1 MKVDAKQTKEYQDLI
16 TEARKRYK
24 LAFDAD
30 RESRRD
36 GMDDM
41 KFAVVP
47 GEQWTT
53 AQKKA
58 RGNRPCYE
66 FNKIRVTGKRII
78 NGMRDSRPAG
88 KVIGTEDS
96 DKDTAEVFEGLIR
109 NIWTHGGDTITDNAA
124 EYQVFAGYG
133 AWRVNTDYVS
143 DDVFEQDIILEPIPN
158 PFNLFSDP
166 TSLDVLKRDSGYWFL
181 TSTITSEEFEEQ
193 YKGKEKCSFEESEF
207 DDDGDWWEGDTVR
220 ITEYWYKKQTTK
232 QIWQLKDGR
241 VVDDITGISKAN
253 INRDREVKINEI
265 WFTIMSGNAVLETPQ
280 KWAGTKFPFVPVYG
294 EYYIIDG
301 KTYWSGITR
310 PAKDPQRSY
319 NTSRTSVTETIA
331 MAPQAKYWATPHQ
344 AEGHEEHW
352 KTAHSHNYPFM
363 LYNSDPEAPG
373 APPRMGSAD
382 IPIALIQESQI
393 SAEEINMVTGIYQAD
408 VGGASAS
415 TSGRHEIAKQH
426 AGSLATFNY
435 QDNLANAVEYTY
447 EILIDLIPKVYD
459 TQRSIRV
466 LGADDAEK
474 FVTVNAVGDDEVIA
488 HDLTVGKY
496 DVTVKTGPNFTTKR
510 QEAADTYQGLLQGN
524 PEMFP
529 LIGDLIFKSMDLPYA
544 EEIAQRLRVMAP
556 EPIQQ
561 MLNDE
566 TELPPEGMA
575 AMQQAEMAM
584 GQVQE
589 K

>member
-1 MKVDAKQTKEYQDLI
+1 
-16 TEARKRYK
+16 
-24 LAFDAD
+24 
-30 RESRRD
+30 
-36 GMDDM
+36 
-41 KFAVVP
+41 
-47 GEQWTT
+47 
-53 AQKKA
+53 
-58 RGNRPCYE
+58 
-66 FNKIRVTGKRII
+66 
-78 NGMRDSRPAG
+78 
-88 KVIGTEDS
+88 
-96 DKDTAEVFEGLIR
+96 
-109 NIWTHGGDTITDNAA
+109 
-124 EYQVFAGYG
+124 
-133 AWRVNTDYVS
+133 
-143 DDVFEQDIILEPIPN
+143 
-158 PFNLFSDP
+158 
-166 TSLDVLKRDSGYWFL
+166 
-181 TSTITSEEFEEQ
+181 
-193 YKGKEKCSFEESEF
+193 
-207 DDDGDWWEGDTVR
+207 
-220 ITEYWYKKQTTK
+220 
-232 QIWQLKDGR
+232 
-241 VVDDITGISKAN
+241 
-253 INRDREVKINEI
+253 
-265 WFTIMSGNAVLETPQ
+265 
-280 KWAGTKFPFVPVYG
+280 
-294 EYYIIDG
+294 
-301 KTYWSGITR
+301 
-310 PAKDPQRSY
+310 
-319 NTSRTSVTETIA
+319 SRTSVTETIA
-331 MAPQAKYWATPHQ
+331 MAPQAKYWATPAQ

-363 LYNSDPEAPG
+363 LYNPDPEAPG
-373 APPRMGSAD
+373 APPRMGAAD

-408 VGGASAS
+408 VGGASQT

-474 FVTVNAVGDDEVIA
+474 FVMVNAVGDDEVIA

-566 TELPPEGMA
+566 TELPPEVMA

-589 K
+589 MMAEAVKAANQAEIDKAEVEKLIANLKTEQARFEAKIAKELAKLATIEANMTQKALTDSSEGVIEQSRQQVAEEAQEFNAVVVNEISQGVQAIQAMSAEFNAQAVEIVDQIRQEKDEKPRIKEIVSERVNGQLKAVPVYEDDPTIN